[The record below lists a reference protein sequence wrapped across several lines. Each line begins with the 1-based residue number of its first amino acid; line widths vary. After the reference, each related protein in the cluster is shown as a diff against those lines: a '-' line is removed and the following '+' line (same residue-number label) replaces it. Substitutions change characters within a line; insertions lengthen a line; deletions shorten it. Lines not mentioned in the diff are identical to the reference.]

1 MGEKENTGIMQLDRV
16 YVKGFRN
23 YKEATINFNKSTLI
37 IGANDVGK
45 TNLIYALQILM
56 DRGFSDYSFELKDSD
71 FYAYEDT
78 KEVVIRAYLT
88 DVVED
93 CAVARMPGYISNDGK
108 MVLQYKAWYENG
120 KVEYQFYCGKSDNIE
135 DLKECAGPFYRKYLN
150 IKYIGSRRDFWGYIN
165 KSKKDLL
172 NQAKLKRSEEEQ
184 VADDSLYTD
193 IEEKLQFV
201 DEKIPELSFVKT
213 ATDQL
218 NGELRK
224 LSIHNKEQQVQFDTS
239 AMDIEQVISNVS
251 ISSKHQ
257 NKRLVIGGEGRIN
270 QIYLSLWATQNQQTS
285 ISNEV
290 SIVCIEEPEAYLHP
304 HQQRELA
311 AYLGQALS
319 GQVILTS
326 HSPFI
331 VSEFS
336 PNSIVRLYKD
346 EHSKTKVAS
355 DGCSKAIEDGF
366 EGLGYRMS
374 VLPAEAFFA
383 DYVILVEGPSEEMLY
398 RTLASQLK
406 IDLDRLNIS
415 VLCVNGVDFVTYIKI
430 LEAMEIRW
438 SVRTDNDEIA
448 VPRTNQIRYAGIE
461 RGIDCFL
468 ASNDF
473 DNDDDERL
481 FYEHRKHLRYTD
493 KNNIPQ
499 EVTEAVEWFKTFLDN
514 YYIEIA
520 DVDLETDLYKSCL
533 HDTLNEYYDPDNKLK
548 GEEVVNAMKKHKA
561 INMYQF
567 LKAKKNKLYLL
578 KEDKIATPLIDAK
591 NVIEELYGSD
601 NDSE

>member
-1 MGEKENTGIMQLDRV
+1 MQLDRV

-224 LSIHNKEQQVQFDTS
+224 LSIHNKEQQVLFDTS

-533 HDTLNEYYDPDNKLK
+533 HDALNEYYDPDNKLK

>member
-224 LSIHNKEQQVQFDTS
+224 LSIHNKEQQVLFDTS

-374 VLPAEAFFA
+374 VLPAEAFCA

>member
-1 MGEKENTGIMQLDRV
+1 MQLDHL
-16 YVKGFRN
+16 YIKGFRN
-23 YKEATINFNKSTLI
+23 YKEATVNFNKSTLI

-56 DRGFSDYSFELKDSD
+56 DRGYSDYTFELKDSD

-93 CAVARMPGYISNDGK
+93 CVVARMPGYISNDGE

-120 KVEYQFYCGKSDNIE
+120 KVEYQFYCGKSDSVE
-135 DLKECAGPFYRKYLN
+135 DLKECVGPFYRKYLN

-165 KSKKDLL
+165 RSKKDLL

-184 VADDSLYTD
+184 VADDSLYSD

-224 LSIHNKEQQVQFDTS
+224 LSIHNKEQQVLFDTS

-257 NKRLVIGGEGRIN
+257 DKRLVIGGEGRIN

-346 EHSKTKVAS
+346 EHSETKVAS

-366 EGLGYRMS
+366 EGLGYRVS

-448 VPRTNQIRYAGIE
+448 VPRTNQTRYAGIE

-468 ASNDF
+468 ASNEF

-481 FYEHRKHLRYTD
+481 FNEHRKHLRYTD

-499 EVTEAVEWFKTFLDN
+499 EVTEAVEWFKTFLDR

-548 GEEVVNAMKKHKA
+548 EDEVVDAMKKHKA

-578 KEDKIATPLIDAK
+578 KGDKIATPLIDAK

-601 NDSE
+601 SDSE

>member
-1 MGEKENTGIMQLDRV
+1 MRIDRL
-16 YVKGFRN
+16 YIRGFRN
-23 YKEATINFNKSTLI
+23 YKEATVNFNKSTLI

-45 TNLIYALQILM
+45 TNLVYALQILM
-56 DRGFSDYSFELKDSD
+56 ERSLSDYSFELKDSD
-71 FYAYEDT
+71 FYAYEET
-78 KEVVIRAYLT
+78 NEVVIRAYLS

-93 CAVARMPGYISNDGK
+93 CVVARMPGYISNDGK
-108 MVLQYKAWYENG
+108 MVLQYRAWRQDG
-120 KVEYQFYCGKSDNIE
+120 KVDYQFYCGKSDQEE
-135 DLKECAGPFYRKYLN
+135 DLKACAGPFYRKYLN

-165 KSKKDLL
+165 KSKMQLL
-172 NQAKLKRSEEEQ
+172 NQARQNRTEE
-184 VADDSLYTD
+184 VIAADDVLYT
-193 IEEKLQFV
+193 ELAERLKFV
-201 DEKIPELSFVKT
+201 DEKIPELSYVKN
-213 ATDQL
+213 ATEQL
-218 NGELRK
+218 NGELSK
-224 LSIHNKEQQVQFDTS
+224 LSIHNKEQEVLFDTS

-251 ISSKHQ
+251 ISSKHKD
-257 NKRLVIGGEGRIN
+257 KRLVIGGEGRIN
-270 QIYLSLWATQNQQTS
+270 QIYLSLWATQNQQTE

-311 AYLGQALS
+311 SYLGQVLN

-336 PNSIVRLYKD
+336 PNSIIRLYKD
-346 EHSKTKVAS
+346 KNSQTNVAS
-355 DGCSKAIEDGF
+355 DGCSEAIEKGF

-398 RTLASQLK
+398 RTLASQIG
-406 IDLDRLNIS
+406 IDLDRLNITI
-415 VLCVNGVDFVTYIKI
+415 LCVNGVDFLTYVKI

-438 SVRTDNDEIA
+438 SVRTDNDEIG
-448 VPRTNQIRYAGIE
+448 VPKTDIVRFAGIE

-468 ASNDF
+468 ESNDF
-473 DNDDDERL
+473 DNEEDERR
-481 FYEHRKHLRYTD
+481 FNEYKKHLRYR
-493 KNNIPQ
+493 NEEAIPD
-499 EVTEAVEWFKTFLDN
+499 EVQEAVAWFKDFLDN

-520 DVDLETDLYKSCL
+520 EKDLETDLYNSSL
-533 HDTLNEYYDPDNKLK
+533 HDDLNDFYDPDN
-548 GEEVVNAMKKHKA
+548 EMTSDEVIESMKRRKA

-578 KEDKIATPLIDAK
+578 KDDKVATPLIDAR
-591 NVIEELYGSD
+591 NVIEELYGGD
-601 NDSE
+601 TDTK

>member
-1 MGEKENTGIMQLDRV
+1 MQLDHI
-16 YVKGFRN
+16 YIKGFRN

-71 FYAYEDT
+71 FYAYEET
-78 KEVVIRAYLT
+78 KEVLIRAYLT

-93 CAVARMPGYISNDGK
+93 CVVARMPGYISNDGK

-120 KVEYQFYCGKSDNIE
+120 KVEYQFYCGKSDSEE

-150 IKYIGSRRDFWGYIN
+150 IKYIGSRRDFWSYIN

-184 VADDSLYTD
+184 VADDSLYSD

-224 LSIHNKEQQVQFDTS
+224 LSIHNKEQQVLFDTS

-257 NKRLVIGGEGRIN
+257 DKRLVIGGEGRIN

-311 AYLGQALS
+311 VYLGQALS

-346 EHSKTKVAS
+346 EHSETKVAS

-366 EGLGYRMS
+366 DGLGYRMS

-468 ASNDF
+468 ASNEF
-473 DNDDDERL
+473 DDDEDERL
-481 FYEHRKHLRYTD
+481 FYEYRKHLRYTD

-499 EVTEAVEWFKTFLDN
+499 EVTDAVAWFVKFLDR

-533 HDTLNEYYDPDNKLK
+533 HDTLNEYYDPDNKMT
-548 GEEVVNAMKKHKA
+548 GDDVVATMKKHKA

-567 LKAKKNKLYLL
+567 LKAKKDKLYLL
-578 KEDKIATPLIDAK
+578 KNDKIATPLVDAR
-591 NVIEELYGSD
+591 NVIEELYGGDS
-601 NDSE
+601 DSE

>member
-1 MGEKENTGIMQLDRV
+1 MQLDHI
-16 YVKGFRN
+16 YIKGFRN

-78 KEVVIRAYLT
+78 KEVLIRAYLT

-93 CAVARMPGYISNDGK
+93 CVVARMPGYISNDGK

-120 KVEYQFYCGKSDNIE
+120 KVEYQFYCGKSDSAE

-150 IKYIGSRRDFWGYIN
+150 IKYIGSRRDFWSYIN

-184 VADDSLYTD
+184 VADDSLYSD

-224 LSIHNKEQQVQFDTS
+224 LSIHNKEQQVLFDTS

-257 NKRLVIGGEGRIN
+257 DKRLVIGGEGRIN

-311 AYLGQALS
+311 VYLGQALS

-346 EHSKTKVAS
+346 EHSETKVAS

-366 EGLGYRMS
+366 DGLGYRMS

-468 ASNDF
+468 ASNEF
-473 DNDDDERL
+473 DDDEDERL
-481 FYEHRKHLRYTD
+481 FYEYRKHLRYTD

>member
-78 KEVVIRAYLT
+78 KEIVIRAYLT

-224 LSIHNKEQQVQFDTS
+224 LSIHNKEQQVLFDTS

-448 VPRTNQIRYAGIE
+448 VPRTSQIRYAGIE

>member
-1 MGEKENTGIMQLDRV
+1 MQLDHI
-16 YVKGFRN
+16 YIKGFRN

-93 CAVARMPGYISNDGK
+93 CVVARMPGYISNDGEI
-108 MVLQYKAWYENG
+108 VLQYKAWYENG
-120 KVEYQFYCGKSDNIE
+120 KVEYQFYCGKSDNVE
-135 DLKECAGPFYRKYLN
+135 DLKECAWPFYRKYLN

-172 NQAKLKRSEEEQ
+172 NQAKLKRSEDEQ
-184 VADDSLYTD
+184 IADDSLYSD

-218 NGELRK
+218 NGELMK
-224 LSIHNKEQQVQFDTS
+224 LSIHNKEQQVLFDTS

-257 NKRLVIGGEGRIN
+257 DKRLVIGGEGRIN

-331 VSEFS
+331 VTEFS
-336 PNSIVRLYKD
+336 PNSIIRLYKD
-346 EHSKTKVAS
+346 KHSETKVAS
-355 DGCSKAIEDGF
+355 DGCTKAIEDGF

-374 VLPAEAFFA
+374 VLPAETFFA

-398 RTLASQLK
+398 RTLANQMK

-415 VLCVNGVDFVTYIKI
+415 VLCVNGVDFLTYIKI

-473 DNDDDERL
+473 DNDEDERL
-481 FYEHRKHLRYTD
+481 FNEHRQHLRYTD

-533 HDTLNEYYDPDNKLK
+533 HDTLNEYYDPDDKLK
-548 GEEVVNAMKKHKA
+548 GEEVVEAMKRHKA

-578 KEDKIATPLIDAK
+578 KDDKIATPLVDAK

>member
-93 CAVARMPGYISNDGK
+93 CAVARMPGYISNDDK

-120 KVEYQFYCGKSDNIE
+120 KVEYQFYCGKSDNVE

-224 LSIHNKEQQVQFDTS
+224 LSIHNKEQQVLFDTS

>member
-1 MGEKENTGIMQLDRV
+1 MRIDRL
-16 YVKGFRN
+16 YIKGFRN
-23 YKEATINFNKSTLI
+23 YKEATVNFNKSTLI

-45 TNLIYALQILM
+45 TNLVYALQILM
-56 DRGFSDYSFELKDSD
+56 DRSLSDYSFELKDSD

-78 KEVVIRAYLT
+78 NEVVIRAYLL

-93 CAVARMPGYISNDGK
+93 CVVARMPGYISNDGK
-108 MVLQYKAWYENG
+108 MVLQFKAWRQDG
-120 KVEYQFYCGKSDNIE
+120 KVDYQFYCGKSDSEE

-165 KSKKDLL
+165 KSKMQLL
-172 NQAKLKRSEEEQ
+172 NQAKQNRTEDIIA
-184 VADDSLYTD
+184 ADDALYT
-193 IEEKLQFV
+193 ELAERLKFV
-201 DEKIPELSFVKT
+201 DEKIPELSYVKN
-213 ATDQL
+213 ATEQL
-218 NGELRK
+218 NEELSK
-224 LSIHNKEQQVQFDTS
+224 LSIHNKEQEVLFDTS

-251 ISSKHQ
+251 ISSKH
-257 NKRLVIGGEGRIN
+257 NDKRLVIGGEGRIN
-270 QIYLSLWATQNQQTS
+270 QIYLSLWATQNQQTAT
-285 ISNEV
+285 SNEV

-311 AYLGQALS
+311 AYLGQMLN

-336 PNSIVRLYKD
+336 PNSIIRLYKD
-346 EHSKTKVAS
+346 KNNHTNVAS
-355 DGCSKAIEDGF
+355 DGCSEAIEAGF

-398 RTLASQLK
+398 RTLASQIE

-415 VLCVNGVDFVTYIKI
+415 ILCVNGVDFVTYVKI

-438 SVRTDNDEIA
+438 SIRTDNDEIG
-448 VPRTNQIRYAGIE
+448 VPKTNLIRFAGIE
-461 RGIDCFL
+461 RGIDCFMVTPE
-468 ASNDF
+468 F
-473 DNDDDERL
+473 EKEEDERQ
-481 FYEHRKHLRYTD
+481 FNEHRKHLRYN
-493 KNNIPQ
+493 KGAEIP
-499 EVTEAVEWFKTFLDN
+499 EDVKEAVAWFKFFLDE

-520 DVDLETDLYKSCL
+520 EKDLETDLYNSLL
-533 HDTLNEYYDPDNKLK
+533 HDVLNEYYDPDDEKT
-548 GEEVVNAMKKHKA
+548 GEEVIESMKKRKA

-567 LKAKKNKLYLL
+567 LKAKKDKLYLL
-578 KEDKIATPLIDAK
+578 KEDKIATPLLDARD
-591 NVIEELYGSD
+591 VIEEMYGSD
-601 NDSE
+601 TDTE

>member
-1 MGEKENTGIMQLDRV
+1 MRINRLYI
-16 YVKGFRN
+16 KGFRN
-23 YKEATINFNKSTLI
+23 YKEATVNFTKSTLI

-45 TNLIYALQILM
+45 TNLVYALQILM
-56 DRGFSDYSFELKDSD
+56 DRGLSEYAFELKDSD
-71 FYAYEDT
+71 FYAYEET
-78 KEVVIRAYLT
+78 NEVVIRAYLS

-93 CAVARMPGYISNDGK
+93 CVVARMPGYISNDGK
-108 MVLQYKAWYENG
+108 MVLQYRAWRQDG
-120 KVEYQFYCGKSDNIE
+120 KVDYQFYCGKSDQEE

-165 KSKKDLL
+165 KSKMQLL
-172 NQAKLKRSEEEQ
+172 NQARQNRTEE
-184 VADDSLYTD
+184 VIAADDVLYT
-193 IEEKLQFV
+193 ELAERLKFV
-201 DEKIPELSFVKT
+201 DEKIPELSYVKN
-213 ATDQL
+213 ATEQL
-218 NGELRK
+218 NGELSK
-224 LSIHNKEQQVQFDTS
+224 LSIHNKEQEVLFDTS

-251 ISSKHQ
+251 ISSKHKD
-257 NKRLVIGGEGRIN
+257 KRLVIGGEGRIN
-270 QIYLSLWATQNQQTS
+270 QIYLSLWATQNQQTE

-311 AYLGQALS
+311 SYLGQVLN

-336 PNSIVRLYKD
+336 PNSIIRLYKD
-346 EHSKTKVAS
+346 KNSQTNVAS
-355 DGCSKAIEDGF
+355 DGCSEAIEKGF

-398 RTLASQLK
+398 RTLASQIG
-406 IDLDRLNIS
+406 IDLDRLNITI
-415 VLCVNGVDFVTYIKI
+415 LCVNGVDFLTYVKI

-438 SVRTDNDEIA
+438 SVRTDNDEIG
-448 VPRTNQIRYAGIE
+448 VPKTDIVRFAGIE

-468 ASNDF
+468 ESNDF
-473 DNDDDERL
+473 DNEEDERR
-481 FYEHRKHLRYTD
+481 FNEHKKHLRYR
-493 KNNIPQ
+493 NGEAIPD
-499 EVTEAVEWFKTFLDN
+499 EVQEAVAWFKDFLDN

-520 DVDLETDLYKSCL
+520 EKDLETDLYNSSL
-533 HDTLNEYYDPDNKLK
+533 HDDLNDFYDPDK
-548 GEEVVNAMKKHKA
+548 EMTSDEVIESMKRRKA

-578 KEDKIATPLIDAK
+578 KDDKVATPLIDAR
-591 NVIEELYGSD
+591 NVIEELYGGD
-601 NDSE
+601 TDTK

>member
-1 MGEKENTGIMQLDRV
+1 MQLDHV
-16 YVKGFRN
+16 YIKGFRN
-23 YKEATINFNKSTLI
+23 YKEATVNFNKSTLI

-56 DRGFSDYSFELKDSD
+56 DRGISDYSFELKDSD

-93 CAVARMPGYISNDGK
+93 CFVARMPGYISNDGE

-120 KVEYQFYCGKSDNIE
+120 KVEYQFYCGKSDCAE

-150 IKYIGSRRDFWGYIN
+150 IKYIGSRRDFWSYIN

-184 VADDSLYTD
+184 VADDSLYSD

-224 LSIHNKEQQVQFDTS
+224 LSIHNKEQQVLFDTS

-257 NKRLVIGGEGRIN
+257 DKRLVIGGEGRIN

-346 EHSKTKVAS
+346 EHSETKVAS

-468 ASNDF
+468 ASNEF
-473 DNDDDERL
+473 DDDEDERL
-481 FYEHRKHLRYTD
+481 FNEHRKHLRYTD

-499 EVTEAVEWFKTFLDN
+499 EVTDAVAWFKKFLDR

-533 HDTLNEYYDPDNKLK
+533 HDTLNEYYDPDNKMK
-548 GEEVVNAMKKHKA
+548 GEDVVEAMKKHKA
-561 INMYQF
+561 INMYQL
-567 LKAKKNKLYLL
+567 LKAKKDKLYLL
-578 KEDKIATPLIDAK
+578 KNDKIATPLVDAR
-591 NVIEELYGSD
+591 NVIEDLYGSD
-601 NDSE
+601 SDSE

>member
-1 MGEKENTGIMQLDRV
+1 MRIDRL
-16 YVKGFRN
+16 YIKGFRN
-23 YKEATINFNKSTLI
+23 YKEATVNFNKSTLI

-45 TNLIYALQILM
+45 TNLVYALQILM
-56 DRGFSDYSFELKDSD
+56 DRSLSDYSFELKDSD

-78 KEVVIRAYLT
+78 NEVVIRAYLL

-93 CAVARMPGYISNDGK
+93 CVVARMPGYISNDDK
-108 MVLQYKAWYENG
+108 MVLQFKAWRQDG
-120 KVEYQFYCGKSDNIE
+120 KVDYQFYCGKSDSEE

-165 KSKKDLL
+165 KSKMQLL
-172 NQAKLKRSEEEQ
+172 NQAKQNRTEDIIA
-184 VADDSLYTD
+184 ADDALYT
-193 IEEKLQFV
+193 ELAERLKFV
-201 DEKIPELSFVKT
+201 DEKIPELSYVKN
-213 ATDQL
+213 ATEQL
-218 NGELRK
+218 NEELSK
-224 LSIHNKEQQVQFDTS
+224 LSIHNKEQEVLFDTS

-251 ISSKHQ
+251 ISSKHKD
-257 NKRLVIGGEGRIN
+257 KRLVIGGEGRIN
-270 QIYLSLWATQNQQTS
+270 QIYLSLWATQNQQTAT
-285 ISNEV
+285 SNEV

-311 AYLGQALS
+311 AYFGQMLN

-336 PNSIVRLYKD
+336 PNSIIRLYKD
-346 EHSKTKVAS
+346 KNNHTNVAS
-355 DGCSKAIEDGF
+355 DGCSEAIEAGF

-398 RTLASQLK
+398 RTLASQIE

-415 VLCVNGVDFVTYIKI
+415 ILCVNGVDFVTYVKI

-438 SVRTDNDEIA
+438 SIRTDNDEIG
-448 VPRTNQIRYAGIE
+448 VPKTNLIRFAGIE
-461 RGIDCFL
+461 RGIDCFMVTPE
-468 ASNDF
+468 F
-473 DNDDDERL
+473 EKEEDERQ
-481 FYEHRKHLRYTD
+481 FNEHRKHLRYN
-493 KNNIPQ
+493 KGAEIP
-499 EVTEAVEWFKTFLDN
+499 EDVKEAVAWFKDFLDE

-520 DVDLETDLYKSCL
+520 EKDLETDLYNSLL
-533 HDTLNEYYDPDNKLK
+533 HDVLNEYYDPDDEKT
-548 GEEVVNAMKKHKA
+548 GEEVIESMKKRKA

-567 LKAKKNKLYLL
+567 LKAKKDKLYLL
-578 KEDKIATPLIDAK
+578 KEDKIATPLLDARD
-591 NVIEELYGSD
+591 VIEEMYGSD
-601 NDSE
+601 TDTE

>member
-1 MGEKENTGIMQLDRV
+1 MQLDHI
-16 YVKGFRN
+16 YIKGFRN

-78 KEVVIRAYLT
+78 KEVLIRAYLT

-93 CAVARMPGYISNDGK
+93 CVVARMPGYISNDGK

-120 KVEYQFYCGKSDNIE
+120 KVEYQFYCGKSDSAE

-150 IKYIGSRRDFWGYIN
+150 IKYIGSRRDFWSYIN

-184 VADDSLYTD
+184 VADDSLYSD

-224 LSIHNKEQQVQFDTS
+224 LSIHNKEQQVLFDTS

-257 NKRLVIGGEGRIN
+257 DKRLVIGGEGRIN

-311 AYLGQALS
+311 VYLGQALS

-346 EHSKTKVAS
+346 EHSETKVAS

-366 EGLGYRMS
+366 DGLGYRMS

-468 ASNDF
+468 ASNEF
-473 DNDDDERL
+473 DDDEDERL
-481 FYEHRKHLRYTD
+481 FYEYRKHLRYTD

-499 EVTEAVEWFKTFLDN
+499 EVTDAVAWFVKFLDR

-533 HDTLNEYYDPDNKLK
+533 HDTLNEYYDPDNKMT
-548 GEEVVNAMKKHKA
+548 GDDVVATMKKHKA

-567 LKAKKNKLYLL
+567 LKAKKDKLYLL
-578 KEDKIATPLIDAK
+578 KNDKIATPLVDAR
-591 NVIEELYGSD
+591 NVIEELYGGDS
-601 NDSE
+601 DSE

>member
-1 MGEKENTGIMQLDRV
+1 MQLDRV

-218 NGELRK
+218 NGGLRK
-224 LSIHNKEQQVQFDTS
+224 LSIHNKEQQVLFDTS

-548 GEEVVNAMKKHKA
+548 GEEVVNAMKTHKA

>member
-172 NQAKLKRSEEEQ
+172 NQAKLKRNEEEQ
-184 VADDSLYTD
+184 VADDSLYSD

>member
-1 MGEKENTGIMQLDRV
+1 MRIDRL
-16 YVKGFRN
+16 YIKGFRN
-23 YKEATINFNKSTLI
+23 YKEATVNFNKSTLI

-45 TNLIYALQILM
+45 TNLVYALQILM
-56 DRGFSDYSFELKDSD
+56 DRSLSDYSFELKDSD

-78 KEVVIRAYLT
+78 NEVVIRAYLL

-93 CAVARMPGYISNDGK
+93 CVVARMPGYISNDGK
-108 MVLQYKAWYENG
+108 MVLQFKAWRQDG
-120 KVEYQFYCGKSDNIE
+120 KVDYQFYCGKSDSEE

-165 KSKKDLL
+165 KSKMQLL
-172 NQAKLKRSEEEQ
+172 NQAKQNRTEEIIA
-184 VADDSLYTD
+184 ADDALYT
-193 IEEKLQFV
+193 ELAERLKFV
-201 DEKIPELSFVKT
+201 DEKIPELSYVKN
-213 ATDQL
+213 ATEQL
-218 NGELRK
+218 NEELSK
-224 LSIHNKEQQVQFDTS
+224 LSIHNKEQEVLFDTS

-251 ISSKHQ
+251 ISSKHKD
-257 NKRLVIGGEGRIN
+257 KRLVIGGEGRIN
-270 QIYLSLWATQNQQTS
+270 QIYLSLWATQNQQTAT
-285 ISNEV
+285 SNEV

-311 AYLGQALS
+311 AYLGQMLN

-336 PNSIVRLYKD
+336 PNSIIRLYKD
-346 EHSKTKVAS
+346 KNNHTNVAS
-355 DGCSKAIEDGF
+355 DGCSEAIEAGF

-398 RTLASQLK
+398 RTLASQIE

-415 VLCVNGVDFVTYIKI
+415 ILCVNGVDFVTYVKI

-438 SVRTDNDEIA
+438 SIRTDNDEIG
-448 VPRTNQIRYAGIE
+448 VPKTNLIRFAGIE
-461 RGIDCFL
+461 RGIDCFMVTPE
-468 ASNDF
+468 F
-473 DNDDDERL
+473 EKEEDERQ
-481 FYEHRKHLRYTD
+481 FNEHRKHLRYN
-493 KNNIPQ
+493 KGAEIP
-499 EVTEAVEWFKTFLDN
+499 EDVKEAVAWFKNFLDE

-520 DVDLETDLYKSCL
+520 EKDLETDLYNSLL
-533 HDTLNEYYDPDNKLK
+533 HDVLNEYYDPDDEKT
-548 GEEVVNAMKKHKA
+548 GEEVIESMKKRKA

-567 LKAKKNKLYLL
+567 LKAKKDKLYLL
-578 KEDKIATPLIDAK
+578 KEDKIATPLLDARD
-591 NVIEELYGSD
+591 VIEEMYGSD
-601 NDSE
+601 TDTE

>member
-1 MGEKENTGIMQLDRV
+1 MQLDHI
-16 YVKGFRN
+16 YIKGFRN

-78 KEVVIRAYLT
+78 KEVLIRAYLT

-93 CAVARMPGYISNDGK
+93 CVVARMPGYISNDGK

-120 KVEYQFYCGKSDNIE
+120 KVEYQFYCGKSDSAE

-150 IKYIGSRRDFWGYIN
+150 IKYIGSRRDFWSYIN

-184 VADDSLYTD
+184 VADDSLYSD

-224 LSIHNKEQQVQFDTS
+224 LSIHNKEQQVLFDTS

-257 NKRLVIGGEGRIN
+257 DKRLVIGGEGRIN

-311 AYLGQALS
+311 VYLGQALS

-346 EHSKTKVAS
+346 EHSETKIAS

-366 EGLGYRMS
+366 DGLGYRMS

-468 ASNDF
+468 ASNEF
-473 DNDDDERL
+473 DDDEDERL
-481 FYEHRKHLRYTD
+481 FYEYRKHLRYTD

-499 EVTEAVEWFKTFLDN
+499 EVTDAVAWFVKFLDR

-533 HDTLNEYYDPDNKLK
+533 HDTLNEYYDPDNKMT
-548 GEEVVNAMKKHKA
+548 GEDVVATMKKHKA

-567 LKAKKNKLYLL
+567 LKAKKDKLYLL
-578 KEDKIATPLIDAK
+578 KNDKIATPLVDAR
-591 NVIEELYGSD
+591 NVIEELYGGDS
-601 NDSE
+601 DSE

>member
-1 MGEKENTGIMQLDRV
+1 MQLDRV

-224 LSIHNKEQQVQFDTS
+224 LSIHNKEQQVLFDTS

>member
-1 MGEKENTGIMQLDRV
+1 MGEKENIGIMQLDRV

-93 CAVARMPGYISNDGK
+93 CAVARMPGYISNDDK

-120 KVEYQFYCGKSDNIE
+120 KVEYQFYCGKSDNVE

-224 LSIHNKEQQVQFDTS
+224 LSIHNKEQQVLFDTS

>member
-1 MGEKENTGIMQLDRV
+1 MQLDRV

-224 LSIHNKEQQVQFDTS
+224 LSIHNKEQQVLFDTS

-415 VLCVNGVDFVTYIKI
+415 VLCVNGVDFVIYIKI

-533 HDTLNEYYDPDNKLK
+533 HDALNEYYDPDNKLK

>member
-1 MGEKENTGIMQLDRV
+1 MQLD
-16 YVKGFRN
+16 YLYIKGFRN

-71 FYAYEDT
+71 FYAYENT

-93 CAVARMPGYISNDGK
+93 CVVARMPGYISNDSK
-108 MVLQYKAWYENG
+108 MVLQYKAWYEND
-120 KVEYQFYCGKSDNIE
+120 KVEYQFYCGKSDSEE
-135 DLKECAGPFYRKYLN
+135 DLKECPGPYYRKYIN

-165 KSKKDLL
+165 KSKKELL
-172 NQAKLKRSEEEQ
+172 NKAKQNRSDEVQAT
-184 VADDSLYTD
+184 DDSLYHE
-193 IEEKLQFV
+193 IEEKLRFV

-218 NGELRK
+218 NGELSK
-224 LSIHNKEQQVQFDTS
+224 LSIHNKEQQVLFDTS

-270 QIYLSLWATQNQQTS
+270 QIYLSLWATQNQQTA

-290 SIVCIEEPEAYLHP
+290 SIICIEEPEAYLHP

-311 AYLGQALS
+311 TYLGEALN

-336 PNSIVRLYKD
+336 PNSIIRLYKD
-346 EHSKTKVAS
+346 ENSETKVAS

-398 RTLASQLK
+398 RTLANQIG

-430 LEAMEIRW
+430 LDAMEIRW
-438 SVRTDNDEIA
+438 SVRTDNDEIS
-448 VPRTNQIRYAGIE
+448 VPRTTQTRYAGIE

-468 ASNDF
+468 ASCEFGNDE
-473 DNDDDERL
+473 DRRL
-481 FYEHRKHLRYTD
+481 FNEHRKHLRYTD
-493 KNNIPQ
+493 TNNIPQ
-499 EVTEAVEWFKTFLDN
+499 EVTEAVEWFKVFLDR

-520 DVDLETDLYKSCL
+520 DVDLETDLYKSSL
-533 HDTLNEYYDPDNKLK
+533 HDTLNEFYDPDDKMT
-548 GEEVVNAMKKHKA
+548 GEEVIKAMKKHKA

-567 LKAKKNKLYLL
+567 LKANKSKLYLL
-578 KEDKIATPLIDAK
+578 KEDKIATPLVDAR

-601 NDSE
+601 SDSEKHN

>member
-1 MGEKENTGIMQLDRV
+1 MRV
-16 YVKGFRN
+16 DHVYIKGFRN
-23 YKEATINFNKSTLI
+23 YKEALVNFNKSTLI

-78 KEVVIRAYLT
+78 KEIIIRAYLT

-93 CAVARMPGYISNDGK
+93 CVVARMPGYISNEGE
-108 MVLQYKAWYENG
+108 MVLQYKAWYNNG
-120 KVEYQFYCGKSDNIE
+120 KVEYQFYCGKSDSDE

-150 IKYIGSRRDFWGYIN
+150 IKYIGSRRDFWGFIN
-165 KSKKDLL
+165 KSKLQLL
-172 NQAKLKRSEEEQ
+172 NQAKKSREEAIIA
-184 VADDSLYTD
+184 ADDTLYNE
-193 IEEKLQFV
+193 IAEKLKFV
-201 DEKIPELSFVKT
+201 DEKIPELSYVKT

-218 NGELRK
+218 NDELEK
-224 LSIHNKEQQVQFDTS
+224 LSIHNKEQQVLFDTS
-239 AMDIEQVISNVS
+239 AMDVEQVISSVS
-251 ISSKHQ
+251 ISSKHKD
-257 NKRLVIGGEGRIN
+257 KRLVIGGEGRIN
-270 QIYLSLWATQNQQTS
+270 QIYLSLWAAQNQQKA
-285 ISNEV
+285 IPNEV
-290 SIVCIEEPEAYLHP
+290 SIICIEEPEAYLHP

-311 AYLGQALS
+311 TYLRQALQ
-319 GQVILTS
+319 GQVLLTS

-336 PNSIVRLYKD
+336 PNSIIRLYKD
-346 EHSKTKVAS
+346 ENSQTEVAS
-355 DGCSKAIEDGF
+355 DGCSEAIEEGY

-398 RTLASQLK
+398 RTLASQIG

-415 VLCVNGVDFVTYIKI
+415 ILCVNGVDFVTYIKI
-430 LEAMEIRW
+430 LEAIEIRW
-438 SVRTDNDEIA
+438 SMRTDNDEIP
-448 VPRTNQIRYAGIE
+448 VPRTDKIRFAGIE

-468 ASNDF
+468 ESNEF
-473 DNDDDERL
+473 ESEEDERL
-481 FYEHRKHLRYTD
+481 FNEHKRHLRYTAG
-493 KNNIPQ
+493 KAIPK
-499 EVTEAVEWFKTFLDN
+499 EVTEAVEWFKDFLDN

-520 DVDLETDLYKSCL
+520 DKDLETDLYKSCL
-533 HDTLNEYYDPDNKLK
+533 HDSLNEFYDPDDKLK
-548 GEEVVNAMKKHKA
+548 GDAVIDLMKKHKA

-578 KEDKIATPLIDAK
+578 KDDQIATPLIDAR
-591 NVIEELYGSD
+591 NVIEKLYGSD
-601 NDSE
+601 CDSD